1 MASYRYER
9 DITPGDLAPRREK
22 QYTRRERWANWWDYN
37 LKWVLIIGIAVAFV
51 AYNFI
56 GQYFFTVH
64 ADYNVAVVAPHY
76 LPEATQ
82 TALQDALAAYGE
94 DRNGDGKVVVKLNVY
109 TMNFGSDDSDAY
121 LDMAGTTKLSTDI
134 QGALSSI
141 FILYDP
147 AGFQSTTGTLRYLDG
162 SLPQSDADNDWW
174 NMVYHWDD
182 CPVLA
187 GLDLGDYTSDA
198 VQNDSGSSQELLSHY
213 YIGIRGASGSGKSS
227 LLNVV
232 SGLVL
237 PDRGTVRWGATVPGA
252 LSEHER
258 DRWRGQHIGFVFQD
272 FQLFPELEALENVLL
287 PATFTGW
294 RIPEALI
301 RRGRGLLEQMH
312 VCPTRKV
319 RALSRGEKQRVT
331 IARAVLLK
339 PGIIL
344 ADEPVAALDPVTAKQ
359 VMQDFVHIN
368 QELGIS
374 ILLNIHHVEL
384 ALEYADRIIGIR
396 AGKIVYDGPSAKV
409 DQAVLDAIYG
419 EQAGAEECV

>member
-1 MASYRYER
+1 MNGLE
-9 DITPGDLAPRREK
+9 
-22 QYTRRERWANWWDYN
+22 
-37 LKWVLIIGIAVAFV
+37 
-51 AYNFI
+51 
-56 GQYFFTVH
+56 
-64 ADYNVAVVAPHY
+64 
-76 LPEATQ
+76 
-82 TALQDALAAYGE
+82 LQDILLTFPEGGRRRTVLDIPYLKVTSGE
-94 DRNGDGKVVVKLNVY
+94 
-109 TMNFGSDDSDAY
+109 
-121 LDMAGTTKLSTDI
+121 
-134 QGALSSI
+134 
-141 FILYDP
+141 
-147 AGFQSTTGTLRYLDG
+147 
-162 SLPQSDADNDWW
+162 
-174 NMVYHWDD
+174 H
-182 CPVLA
+182 
-187 GLDLGDYTSDA
+187 
-198 VQNDSGSSQELLSHY
+198 
-213 YIGIRGASGSGKSS
+213 IGIRGASGSGKSS

-359 VMQDFVHIN
+359 VMRDFVHIN
-368 QELGIS
+368 QEMGIS

-396 AGKIVYDGPSAKV
+396 AGKIVYDGPSARV
-409 DQAVLDAIYG
+409 DQAVLDSIYG

>member
-1 MASYRYER
+1 MNGLE
-9 DITPGDLAPRREK
+9 
-22 QYTRRERWANWWDYN
+22 
-37 LKWVLIIGIAVAFV
+37 
-51 AYNFI
+51 
-56 GQYFFTVH
+56 
-64 ADYNVAVVAPHY
+64 
-76 LPEATQ
+76 
-82 TALQDALAAYGE
+82 LQDILLTFPEGGRRRTVLDIPYLKVTSGE
-94 DRNGDGKVVVKLNVY
+94 
-109 TMNFGSDDSDAY
+109 
-121 LDMAGTTKLSTDI
+121 
-134 QGALSSI
+134 
-141 FILYDP
+141 
-147 AGFQSTTGTLRYLDG
+147 
-162 SLPQSDADNDWW
+162 
-174 NMVYHWDD
+174 H
-182 CPVLA
+182 
-187 GLDLGDYTSDA
+187 
-198 VQNDSGSSQELLSHY
+198 
-213 YIGIRGASGSGKSS
+213 IGIRGASGSGKSS

-252 LSEHER
+252 LPEHER

-287 PATFTGW
+287 PASFTGW

-319 RALSRGEKQRVT
+319 RALSRGEKQRVA

-368 QELGIS
+368 QEMGIS

-396 AGKIVYDGPSAKV
+396 AGKIVYDGPSARV
-409 DQAVLDAIYG
+409 DQAVLDSIYG